1 MISIKCIGGPHN
13 GVVRTPPSNVKP
25 FGLLRDMVDN
35 GWGWEIDFSQ
45 ASREETIAWGG
56 GDLMAR
62 AYRAVK
68 NRRIV
73 NFLGTEYTSVGELQ
87 AFEDALVNS
96 GYDVQV
102 EHDDESG
109 LQINIVQPE

>member
-1 MISIKCIGGPHN
+1 MISIKCIGGPHD
-13 GVVRTPPSNVKP
+13 GVVRTPPSDMKP
-25 FGLLRDMVDN
+25 FRLLRDVVDN
-35 GWGWEIDFSQ
+35 GWSWEIDFSQ
-45 ASREETIAWGG
+45 ATREEAIAWGG

-68 NRRIV
+68 NGRTV
-73 NFLGTEYTSVGELQ
+73 NFLGTEYTSVEELQ

-102 EHDDESG
+102 AHDDESG